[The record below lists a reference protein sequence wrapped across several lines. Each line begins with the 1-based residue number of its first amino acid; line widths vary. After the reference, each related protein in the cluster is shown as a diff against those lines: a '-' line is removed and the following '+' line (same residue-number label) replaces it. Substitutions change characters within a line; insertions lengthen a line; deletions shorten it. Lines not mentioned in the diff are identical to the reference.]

1 MQLSTPKAVALLAAA
16 ALAGAAT
23 VGTSAFAGS
32 TTKAKARKA
41 SYPVTLLV
49 NTALT
54 PSVPTDPVIDGVTAG
69 SAPWVLTRGDYTLY
83 SNGVVQAEVRGL
95 IIPALGTPGPVTE
108 VDFALYCGGST
119 TAAAVTTST
128 PLSTKGDASL
138 VARVAVP
145 TTCLAPQ
152 VLVEPNGVSTIYITA
167 SGFGG

>member
-1 MQLSTPKAVALLAAA
+1 MQLSTPKAVALAAVA

-32 TTKAKARKA
+32 TAKARKA

-49 NTALT
+49 DTALT

-69 SAPWVLTRGDYTLY
+69 SAPWVLTRGDYTLF
-83 SNGVVQAEVRGL
+83 SNGVVRADVHGL
-95 IIPALGTPGPVTE
+95 VIPALGTPGPVTE

-119 TAAAVTTST
+119 TAASVTPST
-128 PLSTKGDASL
+128 PLSTKGDASI
-138 VARVAVP
+138 VTRVTVP
-145 TTCLAPQ
+145 TTCLGPQ
-152 VLVEPNGVSTIYITA
+152 VLVEPNGLSTIYITA